1 MMDEILDDRED
12 ELTKDESEG
21 LRRRVS
27 AWWRKR
33 HKPTLGTAD
42 AKLTDA
48 ERQAQLR
55 HDAAAVQALRLL
67 EARRRNP
74 WPRGPSE

>member
-21 LRRRVS
+21 LRRRVG

-33 HKPTLGTAD
+33 RKLTLGTAD
-42 AKLTDA
+42 AKLTDE

-55 HDAAAVQALRLL
+55 HDDAAFNALRLWQ
-67 EARRRNP
+67 ARQSNP
-74 WPRGPSE
+74 WPRE